1 MYSNNII
8 FFIVFMNSDVV
19 IGFSQT
25 SYTTSEGRSQL
36 EVTVCVLEGH
46 ISGSHLVTFNSADG
60 TAIGTLFVH

>member
-1 MYSNNII
+1 
-8 FFIVFMNSDVV
+8 MNSDVV

-46 ISGSHLVTFNSADG
+46 ITGSHLVTFNSADG